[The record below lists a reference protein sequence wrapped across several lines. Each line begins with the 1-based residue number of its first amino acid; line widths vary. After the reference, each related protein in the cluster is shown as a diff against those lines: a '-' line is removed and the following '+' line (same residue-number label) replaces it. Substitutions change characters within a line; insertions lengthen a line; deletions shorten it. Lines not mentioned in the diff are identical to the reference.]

1 MHERKGELEGLS
13 WRRRSGRGDDEC
25 RRNGFGQVWRWL
37 CRLIYPELRGSATNQ
52 VPYDKPRGVRSVLRV
67 VASSGKAAGRRNKP
81 IKSAAVAYFY
91 SKNVMVKY
99 SILAVVGRLLGG
111 ENFWP

>member
-1 MHERKGELEGLS
+1 M
-13 WRRRSGRGDDEC
+13 
-25 RRNGFGQVWRWL
+25 
-37 CRLIYPELRGSATNQ
+37 
-52 VPYDKPRGVRSVLRV
+52 

-99 SILAVVGRLLGG
+99 SILAVVDRLLGG

>member
-13 WRRRSGRGDDEC
+13 WRQRSGRGDDEC

-37 CRLIYPELRGSATNQ
+37 CRLIHPELRGSATNQ
-52 VPYDKPRGVRSVLRV
+52 VPYDKPRGVRSVERA
-67 VASSGKAAGRRNKP
+67 VASSGKAAGQRNKST
-81 IKSAAVAYFY
+81 KSAAAAYFY
-91 SKNVMVKY
+91 SKNIMVRY

-111 ENFWP
+111 ENFRP